1 MAAARHARDVGPELD
16 DHVGTVHH
24 IVGDIVAS
32 AGQWHTLL
40 GEHPLDERVVVAER
54 FGTRRAHVDVPAA
67 EVLGPRRRDPR
78 AHRVMRR
85 DEDQVRTPKGEPPCA
100 AT

>member
-1 MAAARHARDVGPELD
+1 MGVGDVPAHVAAARHARDVGPELD

-40 GEHPLDERVVVAER
+40 CEHPLDERDLARV
-54 FGTRRAHVDVPAA
+54 RARLAK
-67 EVLGPRRRDPR
+67 
-78 AHRVMRR
+78 
-85 DEDQVRTPKGEPPCA
+85 KGWPLDFPEPL
-100 AT
+100 